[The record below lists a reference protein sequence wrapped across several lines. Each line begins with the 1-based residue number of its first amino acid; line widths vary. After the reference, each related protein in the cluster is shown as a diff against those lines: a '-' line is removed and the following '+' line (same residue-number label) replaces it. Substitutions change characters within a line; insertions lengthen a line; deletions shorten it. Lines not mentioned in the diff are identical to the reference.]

1 MGVENDRWTL
11 FKAEYL
17 PEADMQL
24 VGLARSTEKK

>member
-1 MGVENDRWTL
+1 MTDELL

-24 VGLARSTEKK
+24 VGLAKSTEKK